1 METPTQLLYKLN
13 TYSQNFTSILDDFSN
28 SYINYK
34 LYPDYT
40 EYENIYSNHKSNL
53 DSLQA
58 DVFIATND
66 VQKNIDTLNS
76 LINDLNIKL
85 NTEKDNNKILKNT
98 LSQISSDGNGS
109 ELLFSESKDLYK
121 MQKIYNII
129 LISAIFLIIF
139 LLFKVYF

>member
-1 METPTQLLYKLN
+1 METPTQLLNKLN
-13 TYSQNFTSILDDFSN
+13 TYSQNFTSVLDDFSN

-66 VQKNIDTLNS
+66 VQKNIDSLND
-76 LINDLNIKL
+76 LINDLNTKL
-85 NTEKDNNKILKNT
+85 NTEKDHNKILKNT

-129 LISAIFLIIF
+129 LITGIFLIIF
-139 LLFKVYF
+139 SLFKIYF